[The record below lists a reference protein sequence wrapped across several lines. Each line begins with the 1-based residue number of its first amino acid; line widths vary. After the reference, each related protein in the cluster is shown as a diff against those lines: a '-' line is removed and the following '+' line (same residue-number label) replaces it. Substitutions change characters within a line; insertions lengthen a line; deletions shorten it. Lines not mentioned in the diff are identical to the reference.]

1 MDVSLQEQSV
11 LPRNG
16 TATMGQVVPGFT
28 LLSAVVTE
36 ERGPPGIIP
45 HISGS

>member
-1 MDVSLQEQSV
+1 MDVSLREQSV

-16 TATMGQVVPGFT
+16 TATMGRVVPGFT

-36 ERGPPGIIP
+36 GRGPPGIIP
-45 HISGS
+45 HINGS

>member
-16 TATMGQVVPGFT
+16 TATMGRVVAGFT

-36 ERGPPGIIP
+36 GRGPPGIIP